1 VARRPRPVNPDE
13 GPVQAFAF
21 DLRALRESSGNPTY
35 RTLAKTAGYSATT
48 LGDAAGGVQLPTLEV
63 TLAYVGACGGD
74 VAAWRRRWQEVNRWL
89 ATERAAADAVAVAA
103 VAAAAVAVDDDG
115 IHADADA
122 GDAGPVQAV
131 QAVLAVNAERAE
143 TTAQVEKAVSAVRAA
158 VEAPTAE
165 SVELASGSAQEPPAP
180 RSRVR
185 ALAPWVTVAAAL
197 AGVLVAVVGGVTTAR
212 QPGATADAADTSSTH
227 TASAATG
234 AQCPEVPASGAP
246 VAFTGTT
253 YGIGANVR
261 AGASLQSAV
270 AFRIPAGC
278 SVGFSGYCLG
288 DIVVDETA
296 GTPDMRWFII
306 PGVGEVA
313 SAIVH
318 GDPPTT
324 LTPQPCQ
331 DDVPAPA
338 AISLA
343 VAPSGTGG
351 GVAELTASGSRLWI
365 VGFAAY
371 YAKVGSDMP
380 SRWHQFGFGDAQ
392 TGGVFSSAP
401 LRLAEAAGAPD
412 TPVPVVAVAC
422 LGGDGP
428 SGTAAVGAVRPAA
441 PETLLAPPSLS
452 ADSLAAAE
460 QAACQYP
467 GSPAGS

>member
-1 VARRPRPVNPDE
+1 L
-13 GPVQAFAF
+13 AF

-74 VAAWRRRWQEVNRWL
+74 VTAWRRRWQEVNRRL
-89 ATERAAADAVAVAA
+89 ATERAAANADAAADVITADDDALDDVVDADAVNDAVSVDVVDAA
-103 VAAAAVAVDDDG
+103 DLDGVAVDLE
-115 IHADADA
+115 ADAVIAANALDVEA
-122 GDAGPVQAV
+122 VQAV
-131 QAVLAVNAERAE
+131 QAR
-143 TTAQVEKAVSAVRAA
+143 VESS
-158 VEAPTAE
+158 PAE
-165 SVELASGSAQEPPAP
+165 SVEPVEPTSGSASEPNAQQG
-180 RSRVR
+180 R
-185 ALAPWVTVAAAL
+185 ARTFAPWIAMAAAL
-197 AGVLVAVVGGVTTAR
+197 VGVLVAALGGVTVAR
-212 QPGATADAADTSSTH
+212 QPGATADTADTTSTRA
-227 TASAATG
+227 AST
-234 AQCPEVPASGAP
+234 AQCPAAPTSGTP

-261 AGASLQSAV
+261 EGASLQSAV
-270 AFRIPAGC
+270 DFRIPAGC

-288 DIVVDETA
+288 DIVMDATA

-318 GDPPTT
+318 GDPPSA

-371 YAKVGSDMP
+371 YAKAGSDAP

-401 LRLAEAAGAPD
+401 LRLAEAASAPD
-412 TPVPVVAVAC
+412 APVPVVAVAC

-428 SGTAAVGAVRPAA
+428 SRTAAVSALRPAA
-441 PETLLAPPSLS
+441 PQTLLAPPSLS
-452 ADSLAAAE
+452 DDSLAAAE